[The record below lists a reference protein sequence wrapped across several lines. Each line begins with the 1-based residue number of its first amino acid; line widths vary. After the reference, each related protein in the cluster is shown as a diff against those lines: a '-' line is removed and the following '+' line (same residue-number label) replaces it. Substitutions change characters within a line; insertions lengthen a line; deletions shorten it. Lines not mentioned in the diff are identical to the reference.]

1 LALIDTHSHLLPG
14 VDHGCPD
21 LPTCLHMAREAAASG
36 VGTVICTPHL
46 FEWDEPAIEQVWEVF
61 AEVRAALTAAD
72 IQLELKLGFEVT
84 VEVAAMVDLAKLR
97 TVTIDGSGG
106 AILVEMP
113 YSGWPLY
120 MEETLFRLSVAGFL
134 PILAHP
140 ERNERIQENLSFLDG
155 CLRAGAVAQGTAP
168 SLGGEFGR
176 ASEQCFLQLLSE
188 GSLSL
193 LASDAHAFRREGW
206 TMVPMFKALEGR
218 VSKEDLVALTET
230 NPARLLE
237 GKKPVAVKPG
247 AGGMSWRARI
257 RRPKAR

>member
-1 LALIDTHSHLLPG
+1 VIDTHSHLLPG

-21 LPTCLHMAREAAASG
+21 LATCLHMAREAAASG
-36 VGTVICTPHL
+36 VKTVICTPHL
-46 FEWDEPAIEQVWEVF
+46 FDWDEPAIERVREVTT
-61 AEVRAALTAAD
+61 EVRAALTAAD
-72 IQLELKLGFEVT
+72 IQLELRLGFEIT
-84 VEVAAMVDLAKLR
+84 VDLAATVDLDKLR

-113 YSGWPLY
+113 YSGWPVY

-176 ASEQCFLQLLSE
+176 ASEQAFLQLLFD
-188 GSLSL
+188 GSFAL

-206 TMVPMFKALEGR
+206 TMTAMLKALEGR
-218 VSKEDLVALTET
+218 VAKEDLVALTET
-230 NPARLLE
+230 NPARLLD
-237 GKKPVAVKPG
+237 GKKPLAVKPG
-247 AGGMSWRARI
+247 AGGTSWRGRM
-257 RRPKAR
+257 RRQKAR